1 MSYSMILRK
10 QNKRT
15 NSLTISSSSVRFKC
29 PFSYQI
35 EITIDL
41 KS

>member
-15 NSLTISSSSVRFKC
+15 IA
-29 PFSYQI
+29 
-35 EITIDL
+35 
-41 KS
+41 

>member
-1 MSYSMILRK
+1 MKETK
-10 QNKRT
+10 QEN
-15 NSLTISSSSVRFKC
+15 NSLTISSSSIRFKC

-35 EITIDL
+35 ELTIDL